1 MTLQLVGDPDDGKPQ
16 GDPSAIPGHFLT
28 TARRVFRRW
37 FGAKYDLRVLD
48 AVLCTAAAQR
58 LGGDPCWLLVVG
70 GPGAAKTE
78 TIMALCGTGAV
89 MVSTIT
95 GEAALLSGTSEKD
108 RAPDATGGL
117 LGKIGPEGVM
127 VIKDVTTIISMSR
140 ESRAQVLAALREIY
154 DGKWNREVGTDGGRT
169 LSWEGSLVVIG
180 AVTTAWDAAHAV
192 ISSMGDRFVLIR
204 IDSTENRREAGLQ
217 ALMNV
222 SHEKE
227 MRDALAAAV
236 TAAITAVPKD
246 ATVTL
251 TIEEMNELLDLADV
265 VTLTRTAVERDFQGN
280 VVQAHAPEMPTRF
293 LKQLGQI
300 MRGGIALGMDR
311 AEALDVAVRCAGD
324 SMPPMRLA
332 VLGDVLNH
340 PGTLYSDTS
349 KRLQLPRKSID
360 RVMQEL
366 HLLGLLVTEGVTYG
380 QGERVTYSIAPTI
393 NASALGKLARNGGP
407 SSQGDDK
414 DAPKMARNGGETPQ
428 GGDANVARNGGT
440 PPEAPTSPVTAVAVT
455 GQSAVTVLTSE
466 VTAVTA
472 VTPNTA
478 LVHEGQLQV
487 PGTPP
492 PEPAEKPVKP
502 VRRKCENCKAA
513 MPKGARADARFC
525 KPSCRNAVWAREKR
539 KKAKETS

>member
-1 MTLQLVGDPDDGKPQ
+1 MTLP
-16 GDPSAIPGHFLT
+16 GDPSAISGHFWK
-28 TARRVFRRW
+28 TARTTFRRW
-37 FGAKYDLRVLD
+37 FGSKYDLRVLD
-48 AVLCTAAAQR
+48 AVLCTAAAQK

-78 TIMALCGTGAV
+78 TIMGLATSGAT

-117 LGKIGPEGVM
+117 LGKVGPEGLL

-169 LSWEGSLVVIG
+169 LSWEGCIVVVG

-217 ALMNV
+217 ALKNV

-227 MRDALAAAV
+227 MRADLAAAV
-236 TAAITAVPKD
+236 KEALDAVEKD
-246 ATVTL
+246 ADITL
-251 TIEEMNELLDLADV
+251 TGDEMRQLLDLADI
-265 VTLTRTAVERDFQGN
+265 VTLARTAVERDFQGN
-280 VVQAHAPEMPTRF
+280 VIQAHAPEMPTRF

-311 AEALDVAVRCAGD
+311 AEALDVAIRCAGD
-324 SMPPMRLA
+324 SMPPMRLK
-332 VLGDVLNH
+332 VLGDVLANR
-340 PGTLYSDTS
+340 GTLYSATAN
-349 KRLQLPRKSID
+349 RLQLPRKSID

-366 HLLGLLVTEGVTYG
+366 HLLGLLEVDAEKYG
-380 QGERVTYSIAPTI
+380 QGERATYRIAGTI
-393 NASALGKLARNGGP
+393 DASTLTKLARNGGP
-407 SSQGDDK
+407 SSQGADK
-414 DAPKMARNGGETPQ
+414 GGPKLARNGGVTPSE
-428 GGDANVARNGGT
+428 GDAKLARNGGT
-440 PPEAPTSPVTAVAVT
+440 PAEIHPD
-455 GQSAVTVLTSE
+455 
-466 VTAVTA
+466 
-472 VTPNTA
+472 
-478 LVHEGQLQV
+478 QLQV

-492 PEPAEKPVKP
+492 TPTP
-502 VRRKCENCKAA
+502 
-513 MPKGARADARFC
+513 ARAVRPKCGHCGKAIPKTMRKGTKWC
-525 KPSCRNAVWAREKR
+525 GKSCQQKNYKLRRNARE
-539 KKAKETS
+539 SS